1 MRFEVVMNKRLIAII
16 ASAAAVVI
24 AVAAVLFFVLR
35 KDDSYRLLKL
45 YEFEGTGSV
54 TREGKGEITPY
65 TNMVLESGDKVTLNT
80 GRLTIQAD
88 EDKYIHLDEQTEIM
102 LVASGSGDNSKTQ
115 IELLKGG
122 ISNDIRNKLTGQS
135 SYEINTPNST
145 MSVRGTVF
153 YTFIYEIDGVKYTK
167 VCVFEGTVTTR
178 LVYKDG
184 TVSEK
189 EVPVGKGKEIIIYED
204 GTTTDYLYDEPQ
216 DIDYNSLPENV
227 LRDLQ
232 VMIESEGKDLSI
244 TSPEI
249 TRILEG
255 PYEVTFMF
263 GEIEFGTQTVEK
275 GGLAQ
280 VPMLSPAATGSWNFN
295 FNEPIERDT
304 SIEWIQ

>member
-153 YTFIYEIDGVKYTK
+153 YTFIYEIDGVKY
-167 VCVFEGTVTTR
+167 VLSSCD
-178 LVYKDG
+178 LVDNTLVK
-184 TVSEK
+184 
-189 EVPVGKGKEIIIYED
+189 
-204 GTTTDYLYDEPQ
+204 
-216 DIDYNSLPENV
+216 
-227 LRDLQ
+227 
-232 VMIESEGKDLSI
+232 
-244 TSPEI
+244 
-249 TRILEG
+249 IL
-255 PYEVTFMF
+255 
-263 GEIEFGTQTVEK
+263 
-275 GGLAQ
+275 
-280 VPMLSPAATGSWNFN
+280 
-295 FNEPIERDT
+295 
-304 SIEWIQ
+304 

>member
-1 MRFEVVMNKRLIAII
+1 M
-16 ASAAAVVI
+16 
-24 AVAAVLFFVLR
+24 LR

-304 SIEWIQ
+304 TIEWIQ

>member
-1 MRFEVVMNKRLIAII
+1 MNKRLIAII

>member
-1 MRFEVVMNKRLIAII
+1 MNKRLIAII

-232 VMIESEGKDLSI
+232 VMIEREGKDLSI